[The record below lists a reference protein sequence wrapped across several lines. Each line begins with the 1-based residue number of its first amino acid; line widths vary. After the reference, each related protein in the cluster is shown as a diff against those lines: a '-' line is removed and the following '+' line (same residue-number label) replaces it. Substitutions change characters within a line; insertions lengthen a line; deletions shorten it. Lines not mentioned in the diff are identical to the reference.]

1 MNLHSPGH
9 LSVFAL
15 VSKVQPTA
23 IPSSVTVATL
33 LSLLRSYIDLLVE
46 KNIQAT
52 LLVKLPPG
60 NIWHSEIQRYY
71 AAIETPVDK
80 EIDKISPYPII
91 SSKNSR
97 EYFIIILSPEFCS
110 LTVAWRCSKLSK
122 EKYSTIKKHQNSL
135 LSFSTFDGKLIQK
148 IVNKLQIPENQTQN
162 NIGNQ
167 TQSNNQNDT
176 HSNNQNNNGAPS
188 AVCSPELISFLMT
201 KQLQRQDEIIAQAT
215 AKRQKS
221 TENQNIKLSKNLQ
234 VKDEYLERVCQELR
248 TPLTHMKT
256 ALSLLNSPNI
266 KPPQRQR
273 YLQMF
278 NNLCDRQNSL
288 LTGVA
293 DLAQLEESLKSPVFE
308 TVRLAEIVPVVVSTY
323 QPLAQ
328 EKGIMLA
335 YTVPTE
341 LPAVWCIAGGLKQI
355 VINLLSNSIKFTG
368 ENGKVWVRARLQGD
382 FVLLEFRD
390 TGIGIHEN
398 EIYKIFDRFYRVR
411 STTVDDNIGAGLGL
425 TIVKELLSHCGG
437 SISVKSR
444 QMEGST
450 FTVLLPSN
458 NQQKNFTS

>member
-1 MNLHSPGH
+1 MNIYSPAH

-23 IPSSVTVATL
+23 IPSSVTLASL

-71 AAIETPVDK
+71 RNIQGPIDK
-80 EIDKISPYPII
+80 ETNKPPSFSPFI
-91 SSKNSR
+91 SSQDPR

-110 LTVAWRCSKLSK
+110 LTVAWRQSKLLK
-122 EKYSTIKKHQNSL
+122 DKYSTIKKHKNSL
-135 LSFSTFDGKLIQK
+135 LSFSSFEGKLIQK
-148 IVNKLQIPENQTQN
+148 IINKLQPPQN
-162 NIGNQ
+162 NTPN
-167 TQSNNQNDT
+167 NNQD
-176 HSNNQNNNGAPS
+176 NNQNNNQDNNQDNKLTLSP
-188 AVCSPELISFLMT
+188 VCSPELMSFLMT
-201 KQLQRQDEIIAQAT
+201 KQLQHQDEIIAQVT
-215 AKRQKS
+215 AKRQNYLK
-221 TENQNIKLSKNLQ
+221 NKYIKLDNNLQ
-234 VKDEYLERVCQELR
+234 IKDEYLERVCQELR

-288 LTGVA
+288 LTGIT
-293 DLAQLEESLKSPVFE
+293 DLAQLEESLKSPVLE
-308 TVRLAEIVPVVVSTY
+308 TVRLAEIVPVAVSTY

-335 YTVPTE
+335 YTVPPE
-341 LPAVWCIAGGLKQI
+341 LPPVWCISGGLKQI
-355 VINLLSNSIKFTG
+355 VINLLSNSIKFTA
-368 ENGKVWVRARLQGD
+368 ESGKVWVRARLQGD

-411 STTVDDNIGAGLGL
+411 STVADDNIGAGLGL
-425 TIVKELLSHCGG
+425 TIVKELLTHCGG

-444 QMEGST
+444 PMEGSI
-450 FTVLLPSN
+450 FTVLLPT
-458 NQQKNFTS
+458 KK

>member
-1 MNLHSPGH
+1 MNTYSPGH

-15 VSKVQPTA
+15 VSKLQPTA
-23 IPSSVTVATL
+23 IPSSVTVASL
-33 LSLLRSYIDLLVE
+33 LSLLRSYIDLLLE

-71 AAIETPVDK
+71 GAIQRP
-80 EIDKISPYPII
+80 IDKDTNNPSSFSPFI
-91 SSKNSR
+91 SSQDPR

-110 LTVAWRCSKLSK
+110 LTVAWRQGKLSK
-122 EKYSTIKKHQNSL
+122 DKYSTIKKHKNSL
-135 LSFSTFDGKLIQK
+135 LSFSSFEDKLIQK
-148 IVNKLQIPENQTQN
+148 IINKLQSSEN
-162 NIGNQ
+162 
-167 TQSNNQNDT
+167 
-176 HSNNQNNNGAPS
+176 NNQNNNLTTNTL
-188 AVCSPELISFLMT
+188 CNPELMSFLMT
-201 KQLQRQDEIIAQAT
+201 KQLQHQDEIIAYVR
-215 AKRQKS
+215 AKRQNSVEKK
-221 TENQNIKLSKNLQ
+221 NIKLYNNLQ
-234 VKDEYLERVCQELR
+234 IKDEYLERVCQELR

-288 LTGVA
+288 LTGVT
-293 DLAQLEESLKSPVFE
+293 DLAQLEESLKFPVFE
-308 TVRLAEIVPVVVSTY
+308 AVRLAEIVPVAVSTY

-341 LPAVWCIAGGLKQI
+341 LPPVWCIAGGLKQI
-355 VINLLSNSIKFTG
+355 VINLLSNSIKFTA
-368 ENGKVWVRARLQGD
+368 ESGKVWVRARLQGD

-411 STTVDDNIGAGLGL
+411 STVADDNIGAGLGL

-444 QMEGST
+444 QMEGSI
-450 FTVLLPSN
+450 FTVLLPT
-458 NQQKNFTS
+458 KK